1 MARKMQLAVAIA
13 ALVVG
18 ALTPGAGAAQSKAP
32 QVVPSVQVTTD
43 DRPARAYNQPQM
55 LVDPKDP
62 NILVIAGAN
71 YNAGNCG
78 VWVSRDDGRTWSA
91 GKGSARP
98 PQYATCVRSDLG
110 PFLGAAFA
118 ADGSLVMVSAA
129 DNYGGQEDVNDL
141 YAARSTDLGNTWTFT
156 VIHRGETQHT
166 YTTDD
171 GSPEVGGEHYSL
183 VAATADPSDPRYVY
197 GAARVGHASRAEPFG
212 LFGKVPLRSVVA
224 TSTDGG
230 RTFGPPVDVMGG
242 VPQTEIFGSFIPE
255 VTVGRDGVVYAIT
268 REKTPPADPN
278 KPFTPT
284 SPAGAPGAGG
294 RKFVSVSTDHGK
306 TWKTTMVDDSAV
318 HCGGCEWP
326 PAGKADP
333 NNGNL
338 YVVFGQS
345 GNQSGSPVNIF
356 FKASTDGGK
365 TWGKLIRLN
374 DDKAN
379 VDHYYPGI
387 NVAPNGRID
396 VAWIDFRSSLTFDPT
411 ATPKSERFWDL
422 YYTYSTDGGR
432 TWAPNMRIS
441 DRSMNKNEGYTVN
454 DNFGLMGPAG
464 VASTNDTAYF
474 SWSDSR
480 RGTVETPVEDYYF
493 TTARFGG
500 TKSTS
505 TSLTFATGVATGLLA
520 AGVVLV
526 AELFVFRARRRR
538 IPVG

>member
-1 MARKMQLAVAIA
+1 
-13 ALVVG
+13 
-18 ALTPGAGAAQSKAP
+18 
-32 QVVPSVQVTTD
+32 
-43 DRPARAYNQPQM
+43 
-55 LVDPKDP
+55 
-62 NILVIAGAN
+62 
-71 YNAGNCG
+71 
-78 VWVSRDDGRTWSA
+78 
-91 GKGSARP
+91 
-98 PQYATCVRSDLG
+98 
-110 PFLGAAFA
+110 
-118 ADGSLVMVSAA
+118 
-129 DNYGGQEDVNDL
+129 
-141 YAARSTDLGNTWTFT
+141 
-156 VIHRGETQHT
+156 
-166 YTTDD
+166 
-171 GSPEVGGEHYSL
+171 
-183 VAATADPSDPRYVY
+183 
-197 GAARVGHASRAEPFG
+197 
-212 LFGKVPLRSVVA
+212 
-224 TSTDGG
+224 
-230 RTFGPPVDVMGG
+230 
-242 VPQTEIFGSFIPE
+242 
-255 VTVGRDGVVYAIT
+255 
-268 REKTPPADPN
+268 
-278 KPFTPT
+278 
-284 SPAGAPGAGG
+284 
-294 RKFVSVSTDHGK
+294 
-306 TWKTTMVDDSAV
+306 MVDDSAV

-365 TWGKLIRLN
+365 TWGKLIQLN

-464 VASTNDTAYF
+464 VASTNNTAYF

-480 RGTVETPVEDYYF
+480 RGTLETPVEDYYF

-505 TSLTFATGVATGLLA
+505 TSLTFAMGVATGLFA

-526 AELFVFRARRRR
+526 AELFVVRARRRR